1 MKRLLPIFLI
11 ALFVSCGGEEVIQT
25 DTLGDTSQDSD
36 FIDTSPSQD
45 IDEPGEDVD
54 VLDDADAT
62 SDEGDLDVDI
72 TDDLGDGEVIPP
84 DHTLTFG
91 ITERSFCAPD
101 GPWIVDTVKQFR
113 TLEQIADLDVRAV
126 ASDSD
131 GNVWA
136 GTSTGLAL
144 KKGDQENFV
153 NIEVFLAREQYPL
166 YRLCKKGPSESL
178 VDSTRL
184 WSMLKALFRKTTWR
198 KVRFQSCFLVVAAG

>member
-153 NIEVFLAREQYPL
+153 NIEGIPGEGAISALQIVQKGSVRVARGQHTFV
-166 YRLCKKGPSESL
+166 
-178 VDSTRL
+178 VDAEGAVS
-184 WSMLKALFRKTTWR
+184 
-198 KVRFQSCFLVVAAG
+198 QNYVAEGEI